1 MLKKDFKRKANSNEK
16 TTQEIDFKR
25 KTINNEKTMQKKN
38 FKRKINSNEYKKH
51 VQPKVLYNKK
61 FSAPLRKKRKNEYD
75 ANEEARLEKMVFGD
89 PSDVINNFLDDQSAT
104 RVINESVDTENEK
117 VIKDENNSD
126 QDMLVLNKGEN
137 AKLKEKTAVWIDDDD
152 YNYTVNEAL
161 NVQNRKLPVK
171 SSEKLYTTYLENRYK
186 LFVGTPKW
194 AEFEKKNKVNDL
206 DNDILKH
213 SCHLETQKIKNLP
226 KNIIDIKA
234 LKALNKS
241 TRTEGPIITSIDFHP
256 SSTVALVAGT
266 SGILSLFQVDGHTND
281 KLHSMQFK
289 KYSISKATFMKNG
302 MEILLGSQHYP
313 YCYTYDL
320 MSDKTYKLS
329 LPHGITNMKRYEV
342 SPDGSLIA
350 LCGRLDEIYLL
361 HNSTKELISTLK
373 MNSKCRAL
381 TFTPDNRTLIT
392 HGNGSEMYVW
402 DLNTRTC
409 INRATDDGCICC
421 ASLAISPNGQFIATG
436 SAQGVINLYNTKTVL
451 QDRNPTPLKIVMNLV
466 TSVTSLKFNPTS
478 EILTA
483 ASVEKYNAFKMVHI
497 PSFTVFSNFPTFQ
510 TNIGM
515 PQMINFS
522 PGSGYLSISN
532 RTGSALLYRL
542 RHYGNY

>member
-1 MLKKDFKRKANSNEK
+1 MQK
-16 TTQEIDFKR
+16 QDFKR
-25 KTINNEKTMQKKN
+25 KTTGNEETTQEIKLKLQ
-38 FKRKINSNEYKKH
+38 IQKH
-51 VQPKVLYNKK
+51 VRPKVFYNKK
-61 FSAPLRKKRKNEYD
+61 FSVPLRKKRKNEYD
-75 ANEEARLEKMVFGD
+75 ADEEARLEKIVFGD
-89 PSDVINNFLDDQSAT
+89 PSDVINNLLDEQSVT
-104 RVINESVDTENEK
+104 EVLNEPIDTDNQK

-126 QDMLVLNKGEN
+126 QDILAFNNGESV
-137 AKLKEKTAVWIDDDD
+137 KLKEKTAAWIDDDD
-152 YNYTVNEAL
+152 YNYTVNK
-161 NVQNRKLPVK
+161 VQSIQNRKLPIK

-186 LFVGTPKW
+186 QFVGTPKW
-194 AEFEKKNKVNDL
+194 AEFEKKDKADNS

-213 SCHLETQKIKNLP
+213 SCHLEPPNVKNLP
-226 KNIIDIKA
+226 KNIIDIKT

-241 TRTEGPIITSIDFHP
+241 THTEGPIVTSVEFHP

-266 SGILSLFQVDGHTND
+266 SGILSLFQVDGHTNN

-289 KYSISKATFMKNG
+289 KYPISKATFMKNG
-302 MEILLGSQHYP
+302 TEILLGSQHYP

-320 MSDKTYKLS
+320 MNGKTYKLP
-329 LPHGITNMKRYEV
+329 LPYGITNMKRYEV

-350 LCGRLDEIYLL
+350 LCGRRDEIYLL

-373 MNSKCRAL
+373 MNSKCRTL
-381 TFTPDNRTLIT
+381 TFTPDSKTLIT

-409 INRATDDGCICC
+409 VNRATDDGCICC
-421 ASLAISPNGQFIATG
+421 MSLAISPNGQFIATG
-436 SAQGVINLYNTKTVL
+436 SAQGVVNLYDTQTVL
-451 QDRNPTPLKIVMNLV
+451 QHQSPKPLKIVMNLV
-466 TSVTSLKFNPTS
+466 TSVTNLKFNSTS
-478 EILTA
+478 EILSA

>member
-1 MLKKDFKRKANSNEK
+1 MKKKDFKRKANG
-16 TTQEIDFKR
+16 
-25 KTINNEKTMQKKN
+25 
-38 FKRKINSNEYKKH
+38 NEYKFKKH
-51 VQPKVLYNKK
+51 VRPKVLYNKK

-75 ANEEARLEKMVFGD
+75 AEEEARLEKVVFGD
-89 PSDVINNFLDDQSAT
+89 ASDVINNLLDDQSVT
-104 RVINESVDTENEK
+104 KVINEPVNAENGI
-117 VIKDENNSD
+117 VIGDDEDNSD
-126 QDMLVLNKGEN
+126 QDTLVLNNEDD
-137 AKLKEKTAVWIDDDD
+137 AKLEEKKAVWIDDDD
-152 YNYTVNEAL
+152 YNYTMDIAL
-161 NVQNRKLPVK
+161 NAQNRKLPTK
-171 SSEKLYTTYLENRYK
+171 RSEKLYTTYLENKYK

-194 AEFEKKNKVNDL
+194 AEFEKKDKADDL

-213 SCHLETQKIKNLP
+213 SCHLETPKIKNLP

-234 LKALNKS
+234 LKALNTS
-241 TRTEGPIITSIDFHP
+241 THTEGPIITSVDFHP
-256 SSTVALVAGT
+256 LSTVALVAGT
-266 SGILSLFQVDGHTND
+266 SGILSLFQVDGHTNG

-289 KYSISKATFMKNG
+289 KYPISKATFMKNG
-302 MEILLGSQHYP
+302 TEILLGSQYYP
-313 YCYTYDL
+313 YCHTYDL
-320 MSDKTYKLS
+320 MSGKTYKLP

-350 LCGRLDEIYLL
+350 LCGRLGEIYLL

-373 MNSKCRAL
+373 MNSKCRTL
-381 TFTPDNRTLIT
+381 TFSPDNRTLIT

-409 INRATDDGCICC
+409 INRATDDGCISC
-421 ASLAISPNGQFIATG
+421 ASLAVSPSGQFVATG
-436 SAQGVINLYNTKTVL
+436 SAQGVVNLYNTKTVL
-451 QDRNPTPLKIVMNLV
+451 EDQNPTPLKIVMNLV

-478 EILTA
+478 EILSA
-483 ASVEKYNAFKMVHI
+483 ASVDKHNAFKMLHI

-510 TNIGM
+510 TKIGL

-522 PGSGYLSISN
+522 PGSGYLSIAN